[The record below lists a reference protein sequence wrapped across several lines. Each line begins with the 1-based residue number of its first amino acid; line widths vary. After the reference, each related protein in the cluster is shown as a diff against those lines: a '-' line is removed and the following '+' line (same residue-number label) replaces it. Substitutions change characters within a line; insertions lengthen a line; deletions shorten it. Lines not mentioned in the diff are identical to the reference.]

1 MSAIY
6 QAWSCLPA
14 RFRSYTRY
22 VSVFFKPSL
31 GSSCLFITGV
41 GNHLQWNDLSTHFTA
56 PIYALL
62 DDTIADNYLAI
73 SREIID
79 GLPFVP
85 AVSFSKNHVTP
96 LTTEELTTSSVLDAS
111 AECESFSND
120 YGEGEDYEHNIEDHC
135 QAAELKRWREMLRR
149 LMDQGSQHVHK
160 MMAYEDIGQIREC
173 YESIKKFVSY
183 NSLYGSPLKQPQRK
197 EIPVEAGHE
206 SEDIADVPV
215 HQRKWKKERRE
226 SDLNEFKKYK
236 ATHTACGR
244 RKPLPHDSAVY
255 VKTYNTSGRDR
266 IAKQQV

>member
-41 GNHLQWNDLSTHFTA
+41 GNHLQWNDLPTHFTA

-85 AVSFSKNHVTP
+85 AVSFSKNHITP
-96 LTTEELTTSSVLDAS
+96 LTTEELTTSSVLDAT
-111 AECESFSND
+111 AECESFSKD

-135 QAAELKRWREMLRR
+135 QAAELMRWREKLRAK
-149 LMDQGSQHVHK
+149 LDQSSSHVHK
-160 MMAYEDIGQIREC
+160 MLAEEDIGQIKKF
-173 YESIKKFVSY
+173 YESAQEFLSY
-183 NSLYGSPLKQPQRK
+183 KSLSGSPLKQPQRK
-197 EIPVEAGHE
+197 KIPVEAGHE
-206 SEDIADVPV
+206 REDIADVPV

-226 SDLNEFKKYK
+226 SDLNEFEKYK
-236 ATHTACGR
+236 ATHTAYGR
-244 RKPLPHDSAVY
+244 RKPLPHDREVY
-255 VKTYNTSGRDR
+255 TKTYNTSGRDR
-266 IAKQQV
+266 IAKHQV